1 MCRLF
6 VATHAIR
13 WQLREECI
21 PTTWTLRI
29 LCFKFVEAFWH
40 SAADKKRIHTL
51 PHVHNAKCKVVLVS
65 DDGRR

>member
-1 MCRLF
+1 MRRLLM
-6 VATHAIR
+6 ATHAIR

-29 LCFKFVEAFWH
+29 LCFVEAFWH

-51 PHVHNAKCKVVLVS
+51 PRVQNAKCKVVLVS